1 MSKQQ
6 ISDAYLREF
15 FGIGDDEE
23 GQAELAELKPRLE
36 RLQFRHREDIITIDS
51 EADGL
56 YFLESGTAVVLDRD
70 GATLRI
76 FPGEDGEQFAEF
88 RAELG
93 DKQFVQHLDKG
104 GYLAEISGIG
114 RLSLIRFLDGAVLG
128 GAEYEPR

>member
-70 GATLRI
+70 GEQINVLREGQY
-76 FPGEDGEQFAEF
+76 FGQYA
-88 RAELG
+88 
-93 DKQFVQHLDKG
+93 V
-104 GYLAEISGIG
+104 LAGG
-114 RLSLIRFLDGAVLG
+114 RLN
-128 GAEYEPR
+128 